1 MSELRQNI
9 EDNIK
14 QWVANNIGG
23 DFVFREYQLESI
35 VNIIDNVLNGS
46 HKTHIIEAPTGSGK
60 SLILIISAG
69 VLNKYYDKSSYILC
83 SDLYLWK
90 QYDDFI
96 NKYPELNKVI
106 GRLKGQTGNYNCKK
120 NNEDIRNAECR
131 IAKVPWSKLFNRV
144 TASQYGFDCAKDCLY
159 VKAREKAQKS
169 NITLMTYQL
178 YLYMINIVQQN
189 ADNPPFKDRDVIFC
203 DECHNIPSIISAQY
217 TPTISEA
224 LLEKFEELY
233 KYNQIQF
240 EGLFSDE
247 ARVDNLSSF
256 WPSIDHLRDDFN
268 NRFSQM
274 LQNTTNEESFDL
286 IISYIK
292 DFVSAFGPTVA
303 LIEDNVRITHAR
315 MGLTTDIMK
324 LYKIASWYRNY
335 CCFCSDFSDAIYYC
349 GPEYI
354 VKIIE
359 EKRKSITGEI
369 YNVINFKCA
378 KEDYMCYIYLMGSA
392 QNQVLTSA
400 TIGMPESFL
409 DNIGMKFM
417 NNPEPRI
424 DKIPSTFDFSQ
435 SPIIYFPKY
444 KMSFRYKDEA
454 FPKLREITYGIIRKH
469 SGLRGI
475 IQTGSYDNALKVY
488 QNAPEDIKKR
498 LLVYNNS
505 SEKSDVIDFHKLSN
519 DTVLIGPSLNEGI
532 DLPDDMC
539 RFIVIMKVPYP
550 SLTDELVKA
559 KMEIFPY
566 WYNSETS
573 NHIIQGIGRGNRHTN
588 DWCITYILDGCFST
602 LYKATNEQ
610 YSKELQNRIRTLI

>member
-9 EDNIK
+9 ENNIR
-14 QWVANNIGG
+14 QWVANNIGS
-23 DFVFREYQLESI
+23 DFVFREYQLYSI
-35 VNIIDNVLNGS
+35 VNIIENVLDGN

-69 VLNKYYDKSSYILC
+69 VLNKYYNKSSYILC

-96 NKYPELNKVI
+96 NKYPQLNKII

-131 IAKVPWSKLFNRV
+131 IAKVSWAKLFNPV
-144 TASQYGFDCAKDCLY
+144 TATQYGFDCAKDCPY
-159 VKAREKAQKS
+159 VKARQKAQNS

-178 YLYMINIVQQN
+178 YLYMINIVQEN
-189 ADNPPFKDRDVIFC
+189 TDNPPFKDRDVIFC

-217 TPTISEA
+217 TPTISES
-224 LLEKFEELY
+224 LFEKFEELY
-233 KYNQIQF
+233 KYNQLQF

-247 ARVDNLSSF
+247 VNINNLSHIWAST
-256 WPSIDHLRDDFN
+256 IHLKNDFTNRFN
-268 NRFSQM
+268 NM
-274 LQNTTNEESFDL
+274 LRQTTKEESFDQV
-286 IISYIK
+286 ISYIK
-292 DFVSAFGPTVA
+292 DFVGAFAPTVE
-303 LIEDNVRITHAR
+303 LVEDNLRILHSR
-315 MGLTTDIMK
+315 IGLTTDIMK

-335 CCFCSDFSDAIYYC
+335 CCFCSDFSNAIYSC

-359 EKRKSITGEI
+359 EKRKSTTGEI
-369 YNVINFKCA
+369 YKIVNFKCA
-378 KEDYMCYIYLMGSA
+378 KEDYMCYIYLMNSA

-417 NNPEPRI
+417 DNPEPRI

-454 FPKLREITYGIIRKH
+454 FPKIKEITYGIIRKH

-475 IQTGSYDNALKVY
+475 IQTGSYDNAIKMY

-505 SEKSDVIDFHKLSN
+505 SEKTDVIDFHKLSN

-559 KMEIFPY
+559 KMELFPY

-610 YSKELQNRIRTLI
+610 YSIELQNRIKTLI